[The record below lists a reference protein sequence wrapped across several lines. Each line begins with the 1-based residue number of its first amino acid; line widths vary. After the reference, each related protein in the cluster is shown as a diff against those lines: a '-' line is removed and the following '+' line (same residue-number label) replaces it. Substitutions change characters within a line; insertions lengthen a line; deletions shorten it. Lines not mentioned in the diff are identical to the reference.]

1 MFRSFYLLTLAF
13 MIIHY
18 TLMKEKLNFDIKDTE
33 LTLSFDGSYLM
44 YDGQEDK
51 IRLYAAAHSDKIKKI
66 IIDAA
71 KLQQWDSTLV
81 VIVFELEK
89 IARRRRI
96 ELEQRSFPSGLSRLT
111 ALAFSV
117 DRNPAQP
124 EDRHGDFLERVGDWG
139 INIYESFGRGLAFL
153 TTSWHSFLRIF
164 TGTTVMRPVDLS
176 FAMEDCGYKALP
188 IVSLISFMVGLILAF
203 VGAVQ
208 LKTFGA
214 QIYVASLV
222 TIGMTRIM
230 GAIMTGIIM
239 AGRTGASYA
248 ATIGTMQVNEEI
260 DALKTMGIN
269 PVDFLVLPRVIAL
282 TVTMPVLTMWADF
295 MGMLGGGFV
304 GVTMLDIPL
313 SKYWEMSVAAISL
326 NNFFVGIFHGLV
338 FGIVTAVCGCYYGI
352 YCGRNA
358 DSVGV
363 ATTKAVV
370 AAIVWMIVMTGIITV
385 ACEVLGV

>member
-1 MFRSFYLLTLAF
+1 MTESLNFNINEAVLTLVLEGNF
-13 MIIHY
+13 SSY
-18 TLMKEKLNFDIKDTE
+18 KDQDKKL
-33 LTLSFDGSYLM
+33 
-44 YDGQEDK
+44 
-51 IRLYAAAHSDKIKKI
+51 RLYAAAHNQQVQNI
-66 IIDAA
+66 IIDAS
-71 KLQQWDSTLV
+71 KLAQWDSTLV
-81 VIVFELEK
+81 AIIFELEK
-89 IARRRRI
+89 IARRRGIKI
-96 ELEQRSFPSGLSRLT
+96 EQHSFPSGLSRLIS
-111 ALAFSV
+111 LAFSV
-117 DRNPAQP
+117 DRNPTQP
-124 EDRHGDFLERVGDWG
+124 KAEKAEVLEKIGMWG
-139 INIYESFGRGLAFL
+139 VNVYESFKRGKTFL
-153 TTSWHSFLRIF
+153 IQSRQAFLRIF
-164 TGTTVMRPVDLS
+164 AGKSVMRPIDFS
-176 FAMEDCGYKALP
+176 FALEDCGYRALP

-269 PVDFLVLPRVIAL
+269 PIDFLVLPRILAL
-282 TVTMPVLTMWADF
+282 TITMPILTMWADF

-304 GVTMLDIPL
+304 GVTMLGIPL
-313 SKYWEMSVAAISL
+313 QKYWDMSISAIAL
-326 NNFFVGIFHGLV
+326 NNFFVGLFHGLV
-338 FGIVTAVCGCYYGI
+338 FGIVTAICGCYYGI
-352 YCGRNA
+352 FCGRNA
-358 DSVGV
+358 DSVGT

-385 ACEVLGV
+385 ACEVLNI

>member
-1 MFRSFYLLTLAF
+1 MTSAL

-18 TLMKEKLNFDIKDTE
+18 ISMKEKLSFDIKDAD
-33 LTLSFDGSYLM
+33 LTLSLNGSYLM
-44 YDGQEDK
+44 YDGQDDK
-51 IRLYAAAHSDKIKKI
+51 LRLYAAAHGQDVRKITV
-66 IIDAA
+66 DAA
-71 KLQQWDSTLV
+71 GLKQWDSTLV

-96 ELEQRSFPSGLSRLT
+96 ELEQRSFPPGLSRLI

-117 DRNPAQP
+117 DRKPAQP
-124 EDRHGDFLERVGDWG
+124 QNERVGFLERVGLWG
-139 INIYESFGRGLAFL
+139 VTVYESFGRGLSFL
-153 TTSWHSFLRIF
+153 QTSWHSFLHLA
-164 TGTTVMRPVDLS
+164 GGKSAMRSVDLS
-176 FAMEDCGYKALP
+176 FALEDCGYRALP

-269 PVDFLVLPRVIAL
+269 PVDFLVLPRIIAL
-282 TVTMPVLTMWADF
+282 TVTMPILTMWADF
-295 MGMLGGGFV
+295 MGMIGGGFV

-313 SKYWEMSVAAISL
+313 VKYWEMSVNAISL
-326 NNFFVGIFHGLV
+326 NNFFVGIFHGFV
-338 FGIVTAVCGCYYGI
+338 FGVVTAVCGCYYGV
-352 YCGRNA
+352 YCGRDA
-358 DSVGV
+358 DSVGT

-385 ACEVLGV
+385 ACEVLGI

>member
-1 MFRSFYLLTLAF
+1 MMETKINYQINHRRLTVDLCGDFTGIPVESGLLNA
-13 MIIHY
+13 
-18 TLMKEKLNFDIKDTE
+18 
-33 LTLSFDGSYLM
+33 
-44 YDGQEDK
+44 
-51 IRLYAAAHSDKIKKI
+51 
-66 IIDAA
+66 IDNENIEEVTVNGVEIG
-71 KLQQWDSTLV
+71 QWDSTLV
-81 VIVFELEK
+81 ALLFEAFK
-89 IARRRRI
+89 IARRRKLKI
-96 ELEQRSFPSGLSRLT
+96 EANGLPEGIERLLQ
-111 ALAFSV
+111 LAFSV
-117 DRNPAQP
+117 DRKPPVA
-124 EDRHGDFLERVGDWG
+124 DVVRGGFLERFGNWG
-139 INIYESFGRGLAFL
+139 ISLYNSMEKGADFLYQAAGAFMRMLSGRA
-153 TTSWHSFLRIF
+153 
-164 TGTTVMRPVDLS
+164 VMRPVDFL
-176 FAMEDCGYKALP
+176 FALEDCGYKALP

-230 GAIMTGIIM
+230 GAIMAGIIM

-260 DALKTMGIN
+260 DALKTMGIS
-269 PVDFLVLPRVIAL
+269 PVDFLVLPRMSAL
-282 TVTMPVLTMWADF
+282 ILTMPILTMWSDF

-313 SKYWEMSVAAISL
+313 QKYWDMSLEAITL
-326 NNFFVGIFHGLV
+326 TNFLVGVFHGFV
-338 FGIVTAVCGCYYGI
+338 FGFVIAVCGCYYGI

-370 AAIVWMIVMTGIITV
+370 SAIVWMIVMTGIITV
-385 ACEVLGV
+385 ACEVMGI

>member
-1 MFRSFYLLTLAF
+1 MDNILKFEQE
-13 MIIHY
+13 
-18 TLMKEKLNFDIKDTE
+18 KE
-33 LTLSFDGSYLM
+33 TLSIKLSGNYTSFD
-44 YDGQEDK
+44 DEAT
-51 IRLYAAAHSDKIKKI
+51 IRRLYALAQKTTIKSI
-66 IIDAA
+66 IIDASE
-71 KLQQWDSTLV
+71 LQKWDSSLLV
-81 VIVFELEK
+81 ILYNLRKSATQNQQNFSLNQ
-89 IARRRRI
+89 A
-96 ELEQRSFPSGLSRLT
+96 PSGVKQMLD
-111 ALAFSV
+111 LAFSV
-117 DRNPAQP
+117 DRKPVTEEIKKAS
-124 EDRHGDFLERVGDWG
+124 FLERIGNWG
-139 INIYESFGRGLAFL
+139 IAVSVGVKKGYGFLVKALQSFGRYLGGRA
-153 TTSWHSFLRIF
+153 
-164 TGTTVMRPVDLS
+164 VMRQVDFL
-176 FAMEDCGYKALP
+176 FALEDCGYKALP

-214 QIYVASLV
+214 EIYVASLV

-260 DALKTMGIN
+260 DALKTMGI
-269 PVDFLVLPRVIAL
+269 PVGDFLVLPRMMAL
-282 TVTMPVLTMWADF
+282 VLMMPLLTMWSDF

-313 SKYWEMSVAAISL
+313 QKYWDMSIDAISF
-326 NNFFVGIFHGLV
+326 NNFMVGIFHGFI
-338 FGIVTAVCGCYYGI
+338 FGIVIAVCGCYYGV

-370 AAIVWMIVMTGIITV
+370 SAIVWMIVMTGFITV
-385 ACEVLGV
+385 ICEVIGI